1 MRKHRPDFSIL
12 LMTLG
17 LMAAGLII
25 VYAIGPRTA
34 QSEGFSSDYYFS
46 GHLKAIFASLVVLGI
61 GAFLPYK
68 LIGTYSKWLTI
79 IAFALCFLTAALGRA
94 GIGGSFVIC
103 DEGACRA
110 LNFPL
115 LGSFQPAEF
124 LKIAVLFYGAWL
136 ISDRRKKKQLAKSEF
151 WLPMGVVIAAVAF
164 VVAFLEKDLGSTAVI
179 YLMLA
184 AMMFVGEMPWKQLGI
199 FALVILACVVVLI
212 KVAPHRLDRLAS
224 FSGKGDDFHIMNS
237 LIGFGTG
244 GAFGVGLGNSV
255 QTTGYLPEAPSDSI
269 FSVVG
274 EAWGFFGAVIILI
287 AYVVMLVRIL
297 NVSRCTEDD
306 EQNLFTVG
314 VFTWIFAHV
323 IINVGGMLALMPM
336 KGITLPFLSHGGT
349 SMMFVSF
356 AVGMTL
362 QISRWTK
369 REAID
374 ENSSSRRGQRGT
386 RYAGSR
392 RRT

>member
-1 MRKHRPDFSIL
+1 MRKHRPDLTIL
-12 LMTLG
+12 LLTVG

-25 VYAIGPRTA
+25 VYAIGPRAA
-34 QSEGFSSDYYFS
+34 QSEGIATDYYFS
-46 GHLKAIFASLVVLGI
+46 GHLKGIFASIVFMLL
-61 GAFLPYK
+61 GAFIPYK
-68 LIGTYSKWLTI
+68 KLGQFSKGMTI
-79 IAFALCFLTAALGRA
+79 LAAALCFLTAVLGRA
-94 GIGGSFVIC
+94 GVESLVIC

-110 LNFPL
+110 LNVPL

-124 LKIAVLFYGAWL
+124 LKVAVLFYGAWL
-136 ISDRRKKKQLAKSEF
+136 VSDRRKKGQLAKSEF
-151 WLPMGVVIAAVAF
+151 WIPMTTIILAVAII
-164 VVAFLEKDLGSTAVI
+164 VALLEKDLGSTAVI
-179 YLMLA
+179 YMMLGV
-184 AMMFVGEMPWKQLGI
+184 MMFVGEMPWKQLAI
-199 FALVILACVVVLI
+199 FGAVVAACVVVLI
-212 KVAPHRLDRLAS
+212 QVAPHRLDRLAS
-224 FSGKGDDFHIMNS
+224 FNGQGDDFHIMNS

-274 EAWGFFGAVIILI
+274 EAWGFLGAVAVLVAYAVLLYRIID
-287 AYVVMLVRIL
+287 
-297 NVSRCTEDD
+297 VSRKTAD
-306 EQNLFTVG
+306 EEQSFFVLG
-314 VFTWIFAHV
+314 VFAWIISHV
-323 IINVGGMLALMPM
+323 IINVGGMLAMIPM

-356 AVGMTL
+356 AIGMTL
-362 QISRWTK
+362 QISTWTK

-374 ENSSSRRGQRGT
+374 EDSSSRRGKRGT

>member
-1 MRKHRPDFSIL
+1 M
-12 LMTLG
+12 
-17 LMAAGLII
+17 
-25 VYAIGPRTA
+25 V
-34 QSEGFSSDYYFS
+34 
-46 GHLKAIFASLVVLGI
+46 
-61 GAFLPYK
+61 
-68 LIGTYSKWLTI
+68 
-79 IAFALCFLTAALGRA
+79 AFALCFITATLGRA
-94 GIGGSFVIC
+94 GAGGSFIIC

-115 LGSFQPAEF
+115 VGSFQPAEF

-136 ISDRRKKKQLAKSEF
+136 ISDRREKKQLAKSEF
-151 WLPMGVVIAAVAF
+151 WLPMGVVIATVAF

-199 FALVILACVVVLI
+199 FALVIVVCVAVLI

-224 FSGKGDDFHIMNS
+224 FSGNGDDFHIMNS

-274 EAWGFFGAVIILI
+274 ESWGFVGAVAILI
-287 AYVVMLVRIL
+287 AYVVLLVRIL
-297 NVSRCTEDD
+297 KVSRCTADD
-306 EQNLFTVG
+306 EQNFFTVG

-374 ENSSSRRGQRGT
+374 EDSSSRRGQRGT

>member
-1 MRKHRPDFSIL
+1 MRKHRPDFTIL
-12 LMTLG
+12 LLTVG

-25 VYAIGPRTA
+25 VYAIGPRAA
-34 QSEGFSSDYYFS
+34 QSEGIATDYYFT
-46 GHLKAIFASLVVLGI
+46 GHLKGIFASVVMLLI
-61 GAFLPYK
+61 GALIPYQK
-68 LIGTYSKWLTI
+68 LGQYSKGMAMLATG
-79 IAFALCFLTAALGRA
+79 LCFLTAILGRA
-94 GIGGSFVIC
+94 GVEGLVIC

-110 LNFPL
+110 LNVPL

-124 LKIAVLFYGAWL
+124 LKVAVLFYGAWL
-136 ISDRRKKKQLAKSEF
+136 VSDRRKKGQLDKSEF
-151 WLPMGVVIAAVAF
+151 WIPMATIIGAVAIA
-164 VVAFLEKDLGSTAVI
+164 VAFLEKDLGSTAVI
-179 YLMLA
+179 YMILGM
-184 AMMFVGEMPWKQLGI
+184 MMFVGGMPWKQLGA
-199 FALVILACVVVLI
+199 FALVVAVCVVLLI
-212 KVAPHRLDRLAS
+212 QVAPHRLDRLAS
-224 FSGKGDDFHIMNS
+224 FSGQGDDFHIMNS

-274 EAWGFFGAVIILI
+274 EAWGFFGAVIVL
-287 AYVVMLVRIL
+287 VVYAVLLQRIL
-297 NVSRCTEDD
+297 GVSKRTKD
-306 EQNLFTVG
+306 EEQSLFALG
-314 VFTWIFAHV
+314 VFTWILSHV

-356 AVGMTL
+356 VVGMTL
-362 QISRWTK
+362 QISTWTS
-369 REAID
+369 REVID
-374 ENSSSRRGQRGT
+374 ENTSSRRGERGA

>member
-1 MRKHRPDFSIL
+1 
-12 LMTLG
+12 
-17 LMAAGLII
+17 MAAGLII

-34 QSEGFSSDYYFS
+34 QSEGLPSNYYFS
-46 GHLKAIFASLVVLGI
+46 GHLKAIFASLFVLGVS
-61 GAFLPYK
+61 AFLPYK
-68 LIGTYSKWLTI
+68 MIGKYSKWMTI
-79 IAFALCFLTAALGRA
+79 VAFALCFITAALGRA
-94 GIGGSFVIC
+94 GAGGSFVIC

-115 LGSFQPAEF
+115 VGSFQPAEF

-136 ISDRRKKKQLAKSEF
+136 ISDRREKKQLAKSEF
-151 WLPMGVVIAAVAF
+151 WLPMGVVIATVAF

-199 FALVILACVVVLI
+199 FALVIVVCVAVLI

-224 FSGKGDDFHIMNS
+224 FSGNGDDFHIMNS

-274 EAWGFFGAVIILI
+274 ESWGFVGAVAILI
-287 AYVVMLVRIL
+287 AYVVLLVRIL
-297 NVSRCTEDD
+297 KVSRCTADD
-306 EQNLFTVG
+306 EQNFFTVG

-374 ENSSSRRGQRGT
+374 EDSSSRRGQRGT

>member
-1 MRKHRPDFSIL
+1 MRKHRPDFTIL
-12 LMTLG
+12 LLTVG

-25 VYAIGPRTA
+25 VYAIGPRAA
-34 QSEGFSSDYYFS
+34 QSEGIATDYYFT
-46 GHLKAIFASLVVLGI
+46 GHLKGIFASVVMLLI
-61 GAFLPYK
+61 GALIPYQK
-68 LIGTYSKWLTI
+68 LGQYSKGMAMLAI
-79 IAFALCFLTAALGRA
+79 GLCFLTAILGRA
-94 GIGGSFVIC
+94 GVEGLVIC

-110 LNFPL
+110 LNVPL

-124 LKIAVLFYGAWL
+124 LKVAVLFYGAWL
-136 ISDRRKKKQLAKSEF
+136 VSDRRKKGQLDKSEF
-151 WLPMGVVIAAVAF
+151 WIPMATIIGAVAIA
-164 VVAFLEKDLGSTAVI
+164 VAFLEKDLGSTAVI
-179 YLMLA
+179 YMILGM
-184 AMMFVGEMPWKQLGI
+184 MMFVGGMPWKQLGV
-199 FALVILACVVVLI
+199 FALVVAVCVVLLI
-212 KVAPHRLDRLAS
+212 QVAPHRLDRLAS
-224 FSGKGDDFHIMNS
+224 FSGQGDDFHIMNS

-274 EAWGFFGAVIILI
+274 EAWGFFGAVIVL
-287 AYVVMLVRIL
+287 VVYAVLLQRIL
-297 NVSRCTEDD
+297 GVSKRTKD
-306 EQNLFTVG
+306 EEQSLFALG
-314 VFTWIFAHV
+314 VFTWILSHV

-356 AVGMTL
+356 VVGMTL
-362 QISRWTK
+362 QISTWTS
-369 REAID
+369 REVID
-374 ENSSSRRGQRGT
+374 ENTSSRRGERGA

>member
-1 MRKHRPDFSIL
+1 MRKHRPDFTIL
-12 LMTLG
+12 LLTVG

-25 VYAIGPRTA
+25 VYAIGPRAA
-34 QSEGFSSDYYFS
+34 QSEGIATDYYFT
-46 GHLKAIFASLVVLGI
+46 GHLKGIFASVVMLLI
-61 GAFLPYK
+61 GALIPYRK
-68 LIGTYSKWLTI
+68 LGQYSKGMAIL
-79 IAFALCFLTAALGRA
+79 AAGLCFLTAILGRA
-94 GIGGSFVIC
+94 GVEGLVIC

-110 LNFPL
+110 LNIPL

-124 LKIAVLFYGAWL
+124 LKVAVLFYGAWL
-136 ISDRRKKKQLAKSEF
+136 VSDRRKKGQLDKSEF
-151 WLPMGVVIAAVAF
+151 WIPMATIIGAVAIA
-164 VVAFLEKDLGSTAVI
+164 VAFLEKDLGSTAVI
-179 YLMLA
+179 YMMLGM
-184 AMMFVGEMPWKQLGI
+184 MMFVGGMPWKQLGV
-199 FALVILACVVVLI
+199 FALVVAVCVALLI
-212 KVAPHRLDRLAS
+212 QVAPHRLDRLAS
-224 FSGKGDDFHIMNS
+224 FSGQGDDFHIMNS

-274 EAWGFFGAVIILI
+274 EAWGFFGAV
-287 AYVVMLVRIL
+287 VVLVVYAVLLQRIL
-297 NVSRCTEDD
+297 GVSKRTEDE
-306 EQNLFTVG
+306 EQSLFALG
-314 VFTWIFAHV
+314 VFTWILSHV

-356 AVGMTL
+356 VVGMTL
-362 QISRWTK
+362 QISTWTN
-369 REAID
+369 REVID
-374 ENSSSRRGQRGT
+374 ENTSSRRGERGA